1 MDNELIYGDPESDP
15 ITNPNASDKVNN
27 EEEVSLAEIYS
38 NATLITSEPIIPGEV
53 FDLETTLAPTANID
67 GAAAGGS
74 TSGLS
79 PIVNNIFIFLMSGST
94 LTISR
99 DTILSSYDDE
109 SNWSVSIPISSLAYN
124 SGGTIAYDTNTA
136 LNVGTGASGGSAQSI
151 ARIPIIRGGALVNA
165 FGSYKEGVSSKNG
178 AAVVEY
184 YKI

>member
-38 NATLITSEPIIPGEV
+38 NATLITSEPIIPGET
-53 FDLETTLAPTANID
+53 FNLETTLAPTANID

-136 LNVGTGASGGSAQSI
+136 LNVGTGSGQSI
-151 ARIPIIRGGALVNA
+151 ARIPIVRGGALVNS
-165 FGSYKEGVSSKNG
+165 FGSYKEGLICKSGSPI
-178 AAVVEY
+178 VEY